1 MTSAARELPSCVVLG
16 GGGHARVVLD
26 SLQLAGIAVPRAILD
41 ANRALWGTEIMGVP
55 VRGSDDLLPALI
67 NEGITAFI
75 VGLGGAGDNGPRQR
89 LFDHAVSLGAR
100 PLTVVHPSAIV
111 SAWCQI
117 GPGCVLC
124 PLAVVNAQAS
134 LGRNVIVN
142 SGAIVEHDCH
152 VGDHVHVATG
162 ARLTS
167 GVSVGAGAH
176 IGAGAVVRQG
186 AVIGEHAIVGAGAVV
201 TRDVRPG
208 VTVGGV
214 PAVPLA
220 IKKMP

>member
-1 MTSAARELPSCVVLG
+1 MILG

-26 SLQLAGIAVPRAILD
+26 SLLLAGIAVPRAILD
-41 ANRALWGTEIMGVP
+41 ANRSLWGTEIMGVP
-55 VRGSDDLLPALI
+55 VRGADDLLPVLLE
-67 NEGITAFI
+67 EGITAFI
-75 VGLGGAGDNGPRQR
+75 VGLGGAGDNGPRRR
-89 LFDHAVSLGAR
+89 LFEHAVSLGLTAV
-100 PLTVVHPSAIV
+100 TVVHPSAIA
-111 SAWCQI
+111 SAWCRV

-142 SGAIVEHDCH
+142 SGAIVEHDCE

-162 ARLTS
+162 ARLAG
-167 GVSVGAGAH
+167 GVSVGPGAH
-176 IGAGAVVRQG
+176 IGAGAVVREG
-186 AVIGEHAIVGAGAVV
+186 AAIGEDAIVGAGAVV